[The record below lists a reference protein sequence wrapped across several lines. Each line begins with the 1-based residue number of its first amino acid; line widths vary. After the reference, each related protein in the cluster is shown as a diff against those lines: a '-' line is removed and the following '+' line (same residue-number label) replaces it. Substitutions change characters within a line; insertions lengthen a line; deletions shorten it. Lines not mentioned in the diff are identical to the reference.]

1 MKNIPANSWN
11 LPRPAN
17 YSDRTVVGFDLRKRS
32 SLNNLTMTSYD
43 EKARFE
49 EINERYEFQHDVQN
63 SMNLFFIDPSK
74 IESLILPT
82 DSLIIAF
89 DLPAEFVQTL
99 LNGNI
104 SRPSPLP
111 KSKLDDEWLFVGFDI
126 IDPINQMSIFHDFDG
141 IEDKLN
147 FAKQKFD
154 LKFNEYGLVTDLE
167 NSIKASEYF
176 DTLIYEHAPFIPSG
190 VWLKV

>member
-1 MKNIPANSWN
+1 MKNIPSNSWN
-11 LPRPAN
+11 LPRPMN
-17 YSDRTVVGFDLRKRS
+17 YLDRTVVGFDLRKKS
-32 SLNNLTMTSYD
+32 SLSNLTMTSYD
-43 EKARFE
+43 ENVRFE
-49 EINERYEFQHDVQN
+49 EINEKYEFQHDVQN

-74 IESLILPT
+74 IESLILPA

-89 DLPAEFVQTL
+89 DLPTEFVQTL

-111 KSKLDDEWLFVGFDI
+111 NFQLDGEWFFAGFDI

-141 IEDKLN
+141 IEEKLN
-147 FAKQKFD
+147 FAKQEFN
-154 LKFNEYGLVTDLE
+154 LKLNEYGLVTDLE
-167 NSIKASEYF
+167 NSIKGSEYF

-190 VWLKV
+190 VWLKT